1 MCGGSK
7 PYGAKSRWAK
17 NMPRVFKPSSISTFT
32 RVTLNPTLF
41 AVFARILSPEKKK
54 SSAVTVGG
62 SLQNFSFTNTT
73 RRKVFHCKK
82 KKKND
87 KTKQNTSVTM
97 DKSSKKKKTD
107 VDDDTTIR
115 HVFINFYLFFN

>member
-41 AVFARILSPEKKK
+41 AVFAGILSPEKKK

-73 RRKVFHCKK
+73 QRKVFHCRKK
-82 KKKND
+82 KKKM
-87 KTKQNTSVTM
+87 TKQN
-97 DKSSKKKKTD
+97 KT
-107 VDDDTTIR
+107 
-115 HVFINFYLFFN
+115 LL